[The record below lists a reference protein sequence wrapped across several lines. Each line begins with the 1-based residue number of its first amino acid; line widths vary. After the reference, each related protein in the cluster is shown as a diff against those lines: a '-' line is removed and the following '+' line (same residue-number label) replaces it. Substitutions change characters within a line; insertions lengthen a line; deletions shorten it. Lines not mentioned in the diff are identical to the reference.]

1 MAINVQKLADRLRE
15 FEDGQKSSEFSK
27 LLWKPKEGTQ
37 TVRIV
42 PYKFNPDS
50 PFIELQFYYNLG
62 GKHYLAPA
70 TFGKPDPIQEVIEAL
85 RSSGSNE
92 EKEIA
97 KKLQATNRT
106 YVPIIVRGEEAQG
119 VRFWGFGVQVYK
131 QLLKLMTNAN
141 WGDITSFTEGHDIEI
156 EFKKVSAKKNVKTGQ
171 AFPETII
178 TPIPTKTPVVDPTRR
193 DLMEKVKEQTDIL
206 KIFPLKSYEEL
217 KDVVQKWLN
226 PEDTGEAPVAEQAQ
240 STAAQT
246 TVPAAATPPTQTAS
260 GATQAGGDLANEFEQ
275 FFKTK

>member
-27 LLWKPKEGTQ
+27 LLWKPKEGNQ

-97 KKLQATNRT
+97 KKLQATPRT
-106 YVPIIVRGEEAQG
+106 YVPILVRGEEAQG

-206 KIFPLKSYEEL
+206 KFFPLKSYEEL
-217 KDVVQKWLN
+217 KEVVQKWLN
-226 PEDTGEAPVAEQAQ
+226 PEDAGDAPVAEQAQ

-246 TVPAAATPPTQTAS
+246 TAPAAATPPTQTAS
-260 GATQAGGDLANEFEQ
+260 GTTQAGGDLANEFEA